1 MCICTC
7 TLCVTLYG
15 CVPWGCG
22 GWGAQEG
29 MVRKFTVVGSE
40 VTDVNGTYTENGK
53 TDG

>member
-1 MCICTC
+1 MPYLGVCVYLHRHLMCNIIRV
-7 TLCVTLYG
+7 CV
-15 CVPWGCG
+15 V
-22 GWGAQEG
+22 AQEG